1 MGVIA
6 LSLTMLDPKSLDKT
20 QIEDS
25 IVPGCADIVAQ
36 SFSEWMSSVETGVEV
51 RIEKL
56 SSPERKRRIESTL
69 GGIADL
75 GREEF
80 FERVNENGLRF
91 TVPNFVCERRIQNY
105 FDESSIEKRDA
116 NLERSGHTH
125 AIGVLENVIDQEGL
139 KVHFEDAVVFIVQR
153 GLRVG

>member
-6 LSLTMLDPKSLDKT
+6 LPLTMLEAKLLDKT

-36 SFSEWMSSVETGVEV
+36 SFSERVGCVETGVEV

-69 GGIADL
+69 GGTAGL
-75 GREEF
+75 RREEF
-80 FERVNENGLRF
+80 LKRVNQNGLRF
-91 TVPNFVCERRIQNY
+91 TVSDFVCERRI
-105 FDESSIEKRDA
+105 
-116 NLERSGHTH
+116 
-125 AIGVLENVIDQEGL
+125 
-139 KVHFEDAVVFIVQR
+139 
-153 GLRVG
+153 